1 MFRERWYRF
10 FESESLLAQTLPTPK
25 MFYFD
30 LGNVLLNF
38 SRATAFR
45 QMSEVS
51 GVPVNRIREILEDGQ
66 LQVRYESGE
75 LNSRQCCEL
84 FCQQSGVQTDCDSL
98 LEAGSD
104 MFRLNVGVV
113 PIILQL
119 ALARHRLGVL
129 SNTCEAHWQH
139 CLQKRFG
146 VLQSVFEIHILSYEV
161 KAMKPDEKIYAA
173 AAEAAR
179 LLPQEIFFI
188 DDMDENI
195 EAARRF
201 GFDAVQY
208 QSPRQVE
215 EDLRKRG
222 VCFNY

>member
-1 MFRERWYRF
+1 
-10 FESESLLAQTLPTPK
+10 

-30 LGNVLLNF
+30 LGNVLLKF
-38 SRATAFR
+38 SRATAYR

-51 GVPVNRIREILEDGQ
+51 GVPVSKIREILEDGRV
-66 LQVRYESGE
+66 QVRYESGE
-75 LNSRQCCEL
+75 LSSRQCCEL
-84 FCQQSGVQTDCDSL
+84 FCQQTGAETDCDSL
-98 LEAGSD
+98 LEAGSN
-104 MFRLNVGVV
+104 MFQLNVGVV
-113 PIILQL
+113 PVIVQL

-139 CLQKRFG
+139 CLQKGFG
-146 VLQSVFEIHILSYEV
+146 ILQSVFEIHILSYEV

-179 LLPQEIFFI
+179 LSPQEIFFI
-188 DDMDENI
+188 DDMDENV
-195 EAARRF
+195 EAARHF

-215 EDLRKRG
+215 EDLRRRG
-222 VCFNY
+222 VRFNY

>member
-1 MFRERWYRF
+1 
-10 FESESLLAQTLPTPK
+10 

-38 SRATAFR
+38 SRATAYR

-51 GVPVNRIREILEDGQ
+51 GVPVSKIREILEDGQ
-66 LQVRYESGE
+66 LQLRYESGE

-84 FCQQSGVQTDCDSL
+84 FCQQTGVKTDCDAL
-98 LEAGSD
+98 LEAGSN

-113 PIILQL
+113 PVIVQL

-139 CLQKRFG
+139 CRQKGFG
-146 VLQSVFEIHILSYEV
+146 ILRSVFEIHILSYEV

-173 AAEAAR
+173 AAEAAC
-179 LLPQEIFFI
+179 LSPPEIFFV
-188 DDMDENI
+188 DDMDENV

-215 EDLRKRG
+215 EDLWKRG
-222 VCFNY
+222 VRFNY